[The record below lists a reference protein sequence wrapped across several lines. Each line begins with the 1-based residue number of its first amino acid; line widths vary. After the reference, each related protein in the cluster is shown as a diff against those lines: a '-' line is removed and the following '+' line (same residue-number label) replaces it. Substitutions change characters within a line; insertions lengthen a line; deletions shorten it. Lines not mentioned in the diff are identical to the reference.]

1 MQQTAPQ
8 PQPRLDLA
16 GVLAELLDAAEN
28 GPARAGNW
36 TTAGSASTS
45 LVVAVPVGLW
55 GLLERNG
62 ADFVRNAFVEL
73 LGRKPD
79 EGALEYYRA
88 ALMSGRMTKVQILG
102 LVRYSPEGQLIGKI
116 VPGLRRRFLL
126 QRSYRLPLLGRILRV
141 LTSITALPRVMRDL
155 QRLEQMAHADH
166 ERLDR
171 LERAAAAA
179 GPQLAVRVGQAEV
192 RLGDL
197 GTVEQR
203 IAALEQRLNTRT
215 D

>member
-28 GPARAGNW
+28 GPARIGNW
-36 TTAGSASTS
+36 TAAGSAGTS
-45 LVVAVPVGLW
+45 LVAAVPVGLW

-79 EGALEYYRA
+79 DGALEFYRA

-102 LVRYSPEGQLIGKI
+102 LVRYSSEGRMIGKI

-126 QRSYRLPLLGRILRV
+126 QRSYRLPLLGRVLRV
-141 LTSITALPRVMRDL
+141 LTSIIALPRVMRDL

-203 IAALEQRLNTRT
+203 ITALEQRLNTRT
-215 D
+215 P